1 MVFFASFPSEKVQ
14 IEYFSGL
21 TENNLR
27 TIDDLRD
34 LVIDA
39 GHSIVYCKH
48 PLIDGMHGFQN
59 FRCGHPSFLLC
70 QLV

>member
-1 MVFFASFPSEKVQ
+1 MAFFASFPSEKVQ

-21 TENNLR
+21 TENNLH

-34 LVIDA
+34 LVID
-39 GHSIVYCKH
+39 
-48 PLIDGMHGFQN
+48 GMRDPQN
-59 FRCGHPSFLLC
+59 FRSGHPSFLLC